1 MASRLESKVLERLDG
16 SVLVTDPFPFVYA
29 DNFFPEDY
37 YKRVESIFPTDE
49 YLTPINSKEYKTL
62 DTQVD
67 NRLTLSIYSRMN
79 GYGDID
85 NYPYRRECIAMRRWF
100 RDFLIPAL
108 ANKLQIQLPEVWD
121 DDTRFVLDLPGYIK
135 RPHTDIP
142 QKIFSVLIYM
152 SNSSSGTTILRP
164 KQSGFSD
171 DYGYDHRFDE
181 FETVFDPPFKPNSLI
196 ALART
201 DTSFHCVKKL
211 GPGEYRK
218 AIHINIRT

>member
-1 MASRLESKVLERLDG
+1 
-16 SVLVTDPFPFVYA
+16 
-29 DNFFPEDY
+29 
-37 YKRVESIFPTDE
+37 
-49 YLTPINSKEYKTL
+49 
-62 DTQVD
+62 
-67 NRLTLSIYSRMN
+67 MN